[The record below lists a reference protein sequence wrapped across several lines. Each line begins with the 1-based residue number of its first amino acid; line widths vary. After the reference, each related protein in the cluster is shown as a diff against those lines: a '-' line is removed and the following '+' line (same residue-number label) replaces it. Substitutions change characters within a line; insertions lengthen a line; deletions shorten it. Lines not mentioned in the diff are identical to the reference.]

1 MSKVI
6 CLWASPRNIST
17 AMMYSFAQRKETK
30 VVDEPFYAYYLNNV
44 NPKTL
49 HPGKEEILNS
59 QSSNFNEV
67 LKKLNEI
74 NIKELLFIKNM
85 THHLGGQNID
95 FAKNWSNVILTR
107 SPKKSIASFSK
118 VIKNPTL
125 QDLGYKLQYELAKD
139 FKKNKIE
146 FYLLQAEDL
155 LMNPENYLMKICDF
169 SRIKF
174 YKEMLSWPKGGIIED
189 GVWAKYWYENV
200 HNSIGFK
207 EHNYHEETP
216 LTVKYNSLYKEASFY
231 YDALKN
237 I

>member
-1 MSKVI
+1 MSKII

-17 AMMYSFAQRKETK
+17 AMMYSFAQRKEIK

-44 NPKTL
+44 NSNTL
-49 HPGKEEILNS
+49 HPGKKEILNS

-67 LKKLNEI
+67 LQELNEL
-74 NIKELLFIKNM
+74 NTKEPLFIKNM
-85 THHLGGQNID
+85 THHLDGQTID
-95 FAKNWSNVILTR
+95 FAKNWCNIILTR

-125 QDLGYKLQYELAKD
+125 QDLGYKLQYELAKE
-139 FKKNKIE
+139 FQTNKIE
-146 FYLLQAEDL
+146 FYLLEAEDL
-155 LMNPENYLMKICDF
+155 LINPEKHLKKICAF
-169 SRIKF
+169 SKF
-174 YKEMLSWPKGGIIED
+174 KFSKKMLSWPKGGNIAD

-200 HNSIGFK
+200 HNSTGFK
-207 EHNYHEETP
+207 EHSSLEEP
-216 LTVKYNSLYKEASFY
+216 QLPVKYNSLLKEASFY

>member
-1 MSKVI
+1 MSKII

-17 AMMYSFAQRKETK
+17 ALMYSFAQRDETK

-44 NPKTL
+44 NLNTL
-49 HPGKEEILNS
+49 HPGKKEILNS
-59 QSSNFNEV
+59 QSSNFIEV
-67 LKKLNEI
+67 LQELNAL

-85 THHLGGQNID
+85 THHLDGQNID
-95 FAKNWSNVILTR
+95 FAKNWCNIILTR
-107 SPKKSIASFSK
+107 SPKRSIASFSK

-146 FYLLQAEDL
+146 FYLIQSEYL
-155 LMNPENYLMKICDF
+155 LMNPEKHLEKICAF
-169 SRIKF
+169 SKIKF
-174 YKEMLSWPKGGIIED
+174 SKKMLSWPKGGIIED
-189 GVWAKYWYENV
+189 GIWAKYWYENV
-200 HNSIGFK
+200 HNSTGFM
-207 EHNYHEETP
+207 EHNSQEETP
-216 LTVKYNSLYKEASFY
+216 LPVKYNSLYKEAYFY

>member
-1 MSKVI
+1 MSKII

-17 AMMYSFAQRKETK
+17 AMMYSFAQRKEIK

-44 NPKTL
+44 NSNTL
-49 HPGKEEILNS
+49 HPGKKEILNS

-67 LKKLNEI
+67 LQELNEL
-74 NIKELLFIKNM
+74 NTKELLFIKNM
-85 THHLGGQNID
+85 THHLDGQNID
-95 FAKNWSNVILTR
+95 FAKNWCNVILTR

-125 QDLGYKLQYELAKD
+125 QDLGYKLQYKLAKD

-155 LMNPENYLMKICDF
+155 LINPENYLMKICDF
-169 SRIKF
+169 SKIKF
-174 YKEMLSWPKGGIIED
+174 YKEMLTWPKGGIIED
-189 GVWAKYWYENV
+189 GVWAKYWYKNV
-200 HNSIGFK
+200 HNSTGFK
-207 EHNYHEETP
+207 ERNSHEETSLP
-216 LTVKYNSLYKEASFY
+216 VKYNSLYKEASFY
-231 YDALKN
+231 YEALKN

>member
-1 MSKVI
+1 MSKII

-17 AMMYSFAQRKETK
+17 AMMYSFAQRKEIK

-44 NPKTL
+44 NSNTL
-49 HPGKEEILNS
+49 HPGKKEILNS

-67 LKKLNEI
+67 LQELNEL
-74 NIKELLFIKNM
+74 NTKELLFIKNM
-85 THHLGGQNID
+85 THHLDGQNID
-95 FAKNWSNVILTR
+95 FAKNWCNIILTR

-125 QDLGYKLQYELAKD
+125 QDLGYKLQYELAKE
-139 FKKNKIE
+139 FQTNKIE
-146 FYLLQAEDL
+146 FYLLEAEDL
-155 LMNPENYLMKICDF
+155 LINPEKHLKKICAF
-169 SRIKF
+169 SKF
-174 YKEMLSWPKGGIIED
+174 KFSKKMLSWPKGGNIAD

-200 HNSIGFK
+200 HNSTGFK
-207 EHNYHEETP
+207 EHSSLEEP
-216 LTVKYNSLYKEASFY
+216 QLPVKYNSLLKEASFY

>member
-1 MSKVI
+1 MSMVI
-6 CLWASPRNIST
+6 CLWANPRNIST

-30 VVDEPFYAYYLNNV
+30 VADEPFYAYYLNNL
-44 NPKTL
+44 NSNTL
-49 HPGKEEILNS
+49 HPGKKEILKS

-67 LKKLNEI
+67 LKELNEI
-74 NIKELLFIKNM
+74 NIKKLLFIKNM
-85 THHLGGQNID
+85 THHLDGQNID
-95 FAKNWSNVILTR
+95 FAKNWCNVILTR

-118 VIKNPTL
+118 VIRNPTL

-155 LMNPENYLMKICDF
+155 LMNPENYLEKICDF
-169 SRIKF
+169 SKIKF
-174 YKEMLSWPKGGIIED
+174 YKEMLNWPKGGIIED

-200 HNSIGFK
+200 HNSTGFK
-207 EHNYHEETP
+207 ERNSHEETLLP
-216 LTVKYNSLYKEASFY
+216 IKYNSLYKEASFY
-231 YDALKN
+231 YEALKN